1 MNRPTK
7 IAILLGGT
15 CLSVI
20 LVWLDWTSLAAKT
33 TTWWYTLTE
42 DPEKARAFLGSLGP
56 LGAPVAFM
64 GLQVLQVVLAPIPG
78 ELSGFVGGYLFGTL
92 PGFLYSSIGLT
103 AGSLINF
110 SLARLLGRRYVRK
123 WIRSSYLERF
133 DAVAR
138 RQGLLVFFLFFVIPG
153 FPKDYLCLF
162 IGLTNLSL
170 KAFVLMAAIG
180 RMPGTLMLS
189 LQGAQVF
196 QKDYTTLIFLIVLSL
211 AFVIPAYRFRE
222 RLYKWLDGSND
233 INHGGNRG
241 QA

>member
-1 MNRPTK
+1 MTRPTK
-7 IAILLGGT
+7 IVILLGGT
-15 CLSVI
+15 CLLFV
-20 LVWLDWTSLAAKT
+20 LVWFDWTSLAAKT
-33 TTWWYTLTE
+33 TTWWWTLAE
-42 DPEKARAFLGSLGP
+42 DPERATAFLRRWGP
-56 LGAPVAFM
+56 LWGPLAFM

-78 ELSGFVGGYLFGTL
+78 EVSGFVGGYLFGTL

-110 SLARLLGRRYVRK
+110 SLARVFGRRYVRK

-133 DAVAR
+133 DAVAK

-162 IGLTNLSL
+162 IGLTNLSF
-170 KAFVLMAAIG
+170 KAFALMAAIG

-211 AFVIPAYRFRE
+211 ALVIPAYCFKE
-222 RLYKWLDGSND
+222 RIYDWLDRSND
-233 INHGGNRG
+233 ATNGKG
-241 QA
+241 